1 MFSSN
6 GYSLGLDHTK
16 SKLAIYIMSPSMFAD
31 IVKNDCYFCYDL
43 EMAEL
48 HFNVSYNEYVKIL
61 DGRGRGHYMD
71 TERKGHDP
79 TFFPKGYA
87 SSHNVYFTD
96 KYLDVDYGFVI
107 RDIKYALS

>member
-1 MFSSN
+1 MFSSD

-16 SKLAIYIMSPSMFAD
+16 SKIAIHIMSPSMFAD

-48 HFNVSYNEYVKIL
+48 HFNVSYNEYVKLL
-61 DGRGRGHYMD
+61 DGRGHYMD
-71 TERKGHDP
+71 IERMEHDP
-79 TFFPKGYA
+79 TFNSKGYA

-96 KYLDVDYGFVI
+96 KYLDVNYGFVI